1 MIHYH
6 NPPVDID
13 QNTQETDFSLKSEE
27 RKDLFKTMPY
37 NVEILKTI
45 WSERCRH
52 LYIIYCIQKRGKTKK
67 KRNRYSQQKQS
78 PSRIYCKNAKLLTL
92 VMQIYIHFLCLKMH
106 QPLRLQQR
114 SK

>member
-27 RKDLFKTMPY
+27 RKDLFKSLPY
-37 NVEILKTI
+37 KAEILKTI

-52 LYIIYCIQKRGKTKK
+52 LYIIYCIQKRGKRKK
-67 KRNRYSQQKQS
+67 KRNRYSQQKTKPQQN
-78 PSRIYCKNAKLLTL
+78 ILQKCKASDSGHANIHTFSVFENAST
-92 VMQIYIHFLCLKMH
+92 
-106 QPLRLQQR
+106 P
-114 SK
+114 